1 MTIAMSIAAGLA
13 MIVAASENATIAS
26 DLVTAFPSL
35 RDGMITTLEVLG
47 LAVVG
52 GVILGTILAMM
63 RLSGIKVLAIPA
75 KLYVNFFRSVPLLL
89 ILLWFY
95 FAVPMIYNGITGNFI
110 MFDTA
115 FTSCVVAFMVFEAA
129 YFSEVVRAGI
139 QSIGSAQVN
148 AAKALGMT
156 YSQTMRLII
165 LPQAFRKM
173 TPLLLQQCIIL
184 FQDTTLMFAIG
195 VTDFFRAAYVRGEL
209 MGLLTPYILGAGAV
223 YFVIGLLASLGVQ
236 RLQRRLRF

>member
-1 MTIAMSIAAGLA
+1 MNELQIAMPALMGGL
-13 MIVAASENATIAS
+13 M
-26 DLVTAFPSL
+26 
-35 RDGMITTLEVLG
+35 TTLNVLVLAIIGGLVLG
-47 LAVVG
+47 TVLA
-52 GVILGTILAMM
+52 LM
-63 RLSGIKVLAIPA
+63 RLSGKPFLAIPA

-95 FAVPMIYNGITGNFI
+95 FAVPMLYNLITGTYLTL
-110 MFDTA
+110 DTA

-139 QSIGSAQVN
+139 QSIGKGQVN

-156 YSQTMRLII
+156 YGQIMRYIV

-173 TPLLLQQCIIL
+173 FPLLLQQSIIL
-184 FQDTTLMFAIG
+184 FQDTTLVFSIG
-195 VTDFFRAAYVRGEL
+195 LVDFFRAAYVRGDL

-223 YFVIGLLASLGVQ
+223 YFIISLTASTLVN
-236 RLQRRLRF
+236 RLQQRYRIASR

>member
-1 MTIAMSIAAGLA
+1 MNELQIAMPALMGGL
-13 MIVAASENATIAS
+13 M
-26 DLVTAFPSL
+26 
-35 RDGMITTLEVLG
+35 TTLKVLVLAIIGGLVLG
-47 LAVVG
+47 TVLA
-52 GVILGTILAMM
+52 LM
-63 RLSGIKVLAIPA
+63 RLSGKPFLAIPA

-95 FAVPMIYNGITGNFI
+95 FAIPMLYNLITGTYLTL
-110 MFDTA
+110 DTA

-139 QSIGSAQVN
+139 QSIGKGQVN

-156 YSQTMRLII
+156 YGQIMRYIV

-173 TPLLLQQCIIL
+173 FPLLLQQSIIL
-184 FQDTTLMFAIG
+184 FQDTTLVFSIG
-195 VTDFFRAAYVRGEL
+195 LVDFFRAAYVRGDL

-223 YFVIGLLASLGVQ
+223 YFIISLTASTLVN
-236 RLQRRLRF
+236 RLQQRYRIASR